1 MKKKI
6 ITLVLAALSAL
17 SLAACRTG
25 GNTPAG
31 STGTAGTKGTDGDVT
46 YDANN
51 ILDKFDGKDFGG
63 KDFRIYCANYFN
75 DAVFVRQAPTEDAD
89 PADRINAALYK
100 RDSQLEEKYKV
111 KMVYTIAAND
121 QVLADTAK
129 ELASTGEDAMDLL
142 LGSLFY
148 LGSGSGMLSDNLLT
162 DIGEI
167 KEIDLSNDWW
177 NRNMTESFT
186 LGGKTFFST
195 GDITTRGTTSVSL
208 ILFNKKLLEDEK
220 TELPYQAVYD
230 GTWTY
235 EKLYQIY
242 RGKSVDLDKD
252 GSISLENDRIGFLAG
267 SYSSYFGCGGRYT
280 VRESDGS
287 FTGVYNTPANI
298 NVLEKLQEWFN
309 DDVLNHTYYPGVSAF
324 VTDRAYFIEAA
335 GCDLSL
341 FRNMENEFGAVPF
354 PKFNEE
360 QKDYINFANPWI
372 TTCATFPITVKDT
385 AFSGFMTEAMAA
397 LSKYTSSPEQYEVIM
412 KNKELRDDDSK
423 KMLEICVASA
433 TYDIGFNYNFGGVR
447 SAIENILIEGMN
459 PSSSFAAIGD
469 KFSENLND
477 FIASVTAGK

>member
-31 STGTAGTKGTDGDVT
+31 STGTVGTKDTDGDVT

-51 ILDKFDGKDFGG
+51 ILDKFDEKDFGG

-111 KMVYTIAAND
+111 KMVYTIATND

-220 TELPYQAVYD
+220 TSCPIRRSTTEHGLTKSSIRSTAERAWILTRTAPYHLRTTRSASLPEA
-230 GTWTY
+230 
-235 EKLYQIY
+235 IPP
-242 RGKSVDLDKD
+242 
-252 GSISLENDRIGFLAG
+252 ISGAAED
-267 SYSSYFGCGGRYT
+267 
-280 VRESDGS
+280 
-287 FTGVYNTPANI
+287 TPS
-298 NVLEKLQEWFN
+298 E
-309 DDVLNHTYYPGVSAF
+309 
-324 VTDRAYFIEAA
+324 RA
-335 GCDLSL
+335 
-341 FRNMENEFGAVPF
+341 
-354 PKFNEE
+354 
-360 QKDYINFANPWI
+360 
-372 TTCATFPITVKDT
+372 T
-385 AFSGFMTEAMAA
+385 AA
-397 LSKYTSSPEQYEVIM
+397 LPAFTTP
-412 KNKELRDDDSK
+412 RR
-423 KMLEICVASA
+423 
-433 TYDIGFNYNFGGVR
+433 T
-447 SAIENILIEGMN
+447 
-459 PSSSFAAIGD
+459 
-469 KFSENLND
+469 
-477 FIASVTAGK
+477 

>member
-6 ITLVLAALSAL
+6 ITLILAALSALSAL

-31 STGTAGTKGTDGDVT
+31 STGTVGTKGTDGDVT

-51 ILDKFDGKDFGG
+51 ILDKFDEKDFGG

-111 KMVYTIAAND
+111 KMVYTIATND
-121 QVLADTAK
+121 QVLSDTAK

-148 LGSGSGMLSDNLLT
+148 LGSGMLSDNLLT

-242 RGKSVDLDKD
+242 RGKSEDLDKD
-252 GSISLENDRIGFLAG
+252 GSISLENDKIGFLAG

-298 NVLEKLQEWFN
+298 TILEKLQEWFN

-324 VTDRAYFIEAA
+324 VTDRAYFIEVA

-341 FRNMENEFGAVPF
+341 FRDMENEFGAVPF

-397 LSKYTSSPEQYEVIM
+397 LRRRPLGYRERPCRGHESLLF
-412 KNKELRDDDSK
+412 LRGYRRQ
-423 KMLEICVASA
+423 VQ
-433 TYDIGFNYNFGGVR
+433 
-447 SAIENILIEGMN
+447 
-459 PSSSFAAIGD
+459 
-469 KFSENLND
+469 
-477 FIASVTAGK
+477 